1 MSLKHRKKRN
11 TALVYEFLVRRMA
24 STMVDQDPDSYVAA
38 LQITRKY
45 FKAGQPLAE
54 ERELFDAVVNS
65 RGLSEQAAHRVLQDV
80 QRHARNSD
88 ERLLEI
94 KKSNLIKDVNYTFG
108 QDFFD
113 VHRVREYRLL
123 ASVQMLLDRY
133 RRSNA
138 PLNEDVEKIRLEE
151 GLVKYMT
158 TIEPAAIP
166 QAPHQV
172 DSLVARLA
180 MKKFEERYSG
190 SLNEAQK
197 LTLRKFMNFT
207 MTGDRD
213 KFSNEMVQEKVLIE
227 QELRDAQ
234 DLGVFAEDS
243 VMHERLSEARCY
255 LKDMKDLTTESAVQ
269 DILLYQNLLKE
280 IGSND

>member
-45 FKAGQPLAE
+45 FQAGQPLAG
-54 ERELFDAVVNS
+54 ERELFEAIVSS
-65 RGLSEQAAHRVLQDV
+65 RGLSTQSAHRILQDV

-133 RRSNA
+133 RRENA
-138 PLNEDVEKIRLEE
+138 PLTEDVEKVRLEE
-151 GLVKYMT
+151 GLIAYMT
-158 TIEPAAIP
+158 SIEPAP
-166 QAPHQV
+166 QAVQKLQV
-172 DSLVARLA
+172 DSLAANLA

-190 SLNEAQK
+190 TLNEAQR
-197 LTLRKFMNFT
+197 LTLRKYMNFN
-207 MTGDRD
+207 MTGDHE
-213 KFSNEMVQEKVLIE
+213 KFAHEMSQEKQLIE
-227 QELRDAQ
+227 RELKDAQ
-234 DLGVFAEDS
+234 GLGEFAHDQ
-243 VMHERLSEARCY
+243 VMNERLVEACSH
-255 LKDMKDLTTESAVQ
+255 LQEMKDLTSESAVQ
-269 DILLYQNLLKE
+269 DILLYQRLLQE
-280 IGSND
+280 IDSDE